1 MWRSTVWLLDIMRL
15 LRTKELFFDDIVA
28 STWNCTI
35 LTLSPPIIQISL
47 PFASVSGSVMSV
59 FCCYLT
65 CVVTNRHNSRHS
77 PVISLVTPCSTIGG
91 FLQQDSMFQ
100 NFHSSPVRRSWLNHT
115 TMKLLWGFHQW
126 LENHQFVLF
135 LVNCSSRQKLFKL
148 DVSVISNDEYLI

>member
-28 STWNCTI
+28 STWDRTI

-77 PVISLVTPCSTIGG
+77 HHFSDTLFHHRRFLSTRFHVSKLSFLPCQAQLIKPHNYETPLR
-91 FLQQDSMFQ
+91 F
-100 NFHSSPVRRSWLNHT
+100 SS
-115 TMKLLWGFHQW
+115 KW